1 MALPK
6 TRNCT
11 AKRYSVSA
19 VLEATRIM
27 AIAVRLIATLML
39 IAVIVALSVLPGRAQ
54 PGDSAFVWL
63 VSMTPAPL
71 QKLMHG
77 VAYAAV
83 ALLWMWTLEKMN
95 PMPLRMALTFTLSV
109 GIGAV
114 LEWYQTSVPGRFG
127 TLSDAILNAV
137 GSLVGLIAALFLL

>member
-1 MALPK
+1 
-6 TRNCT
+6 
-11 AKRYSVSA
+11 
-19 VLEATRIM
+19 
-27 AIAVRLIATLML
+27 ML
-39 IAVIVALSVLPGRAQ
+39 IAVIVALSVVPGRAH

-77 VAYAAV
+77 VTYATLT
-83 ALLWMWTLEKMN
+83 LLWMWTLEKIN
-95 PMPLRMALTFTLSV
+95 SVPLRMALAFTLSV

-127 TLSDAILNAV
+127 TLMDAILNAV
-137 GSLVGLIAALFLL
+137 GSIVGLIAALFLL